1 MMQQE
6 QRHVS
11 AAEQEWLSA
20 LLDGELENSDA
31 ERAARQLVQDT
42 GRMRCWSEYC
52 LIGDALRGEVVTQPG
67 FMQRMHT
74 ALAAEPTV
82 LAPMRKR
89 HTARI
94 TRPLAWTAAAA
105 AVAAVTWTVWTA
117 LPPQSGPI
125 QNVRNNEPVM
135 IQASH
140 VMPYLDAHQD
150 FSQGVVA
157 PPDMA
162 FTRVTLVGTE
172 DGR

>member
-6 QRHVS
+6 QRQVS

-20 LLDGELENSDA
+20 LLDGELEDSDA
-31 ERAARQLVQDT
+31 ERVARQLTRDT
-42 GRMRCWSEYC
+42 AQMRCWSEYC
-52 LIGDALRGEVVTQPG
+52 LIGDALRGQIVTQPG

-82 LAPMRKR
+82 LAPMRRK
-89 HTARI
+89 HEARMM
-94 TRPLAWTAAAA
+94 RPLAWAAAAA
-105 AVAAVTWTVWTA
+105 AVAAVTWTVWTM
-117 LPPQSGPI
+117 LPQQSGPV
-125 QNVRNNEPVM
+125 QMAAKPEAVM

-150 FSQGVVA
+150 FSQGVLA

-172 DGR
+172 DSR

>member
-11 AAEQEWLSA
+11 AVEHEWLSA
-20 LLDGELENSDA
+20 LLDGELKNSDA
-31 ERAARQLVQDT
+31 ERAARQLVEDT
-42 GRMRCWSEYC
+42 GRMRCWAEYC
-52 LIGDALRGEVVTQPG
+52 LIGDALRGEVVVQPG

-82 LAPMRKR
+82 LAPMPRK
-89 HTARI
+89 HARI
-94 TRPLAWTAAAA
+94 TRTLAWTAAAA

-117 LPPQSGPI
+117 LPPQPGAVQMAGKP
-125 QNVRNNEPVM
+125 EAVM

-140 VMPYLDAHQD
+140 LMPYLDAHQD

-172 DGR
+172 ERR

>member
-31 ERAARQLVQDT
+31 ERAARQLVEDA

-67 FMQRMHT
+67 FMQRMHA

-82 LAPMRKR
+82 LAPMRRK
-89 HTARI
+89 HAARI

-117 LPPQSGPI
+117 LPPQTGPV
-125 QNVRNNEPVM
+125 QMAAKPEAVM

-162 FTRVTLVGTE
+162 FTRVTLVGME
-172 DGR
+172 GSR

>member
-20 LLDGELENSDA
+20 LLDGELEDGDA
-31 ERAARQLVQDT
+31 ERAARQLVQDS

-52 LIGDALRGEVVTQPG
+52 LIGDALRGEVVLQPG
-67 FMQRMHT
+67 FMQRMHA

-82 LAPMRKR
+82 LAPMRKK
-89 HTARI
+89 HAARI

-125 QNVRNNEPVM
+125 QHVRNSEPVM
-135 IQASH
+135 LQASQ
-140 VMPYLDAHQD
+140 VMPYVDAHQD
-150 FSQGVVA
+150 FSQAVA
-157 PPDMA
+157 IPPEMA
-162 FTRVTLVGTE
+162 FTRVTLVSTE
-172 DGR
+172 AGR

>member
-1 MMQQE
+1 MKQQE

-20 LLDGELENSDA
+20 LLDGELDDAEA
-31 ERAARQLVQDT
+31 ERAARHLAQDAS
-42 GRMRCWSEYC
+42 RMRCWSEYC
-52 LIGDALRGEVVTQPG
+52 LIGDALRGDVLAQPG
-67 FMQRMHT
+67 FMQRMHA

-82 LAPMRKR
+82 LSPMRKK
-89 HTARI
+89 HAARI
-94 TRPLAWTAAAA
+94 RRPLAWTAAAA
-105 AVAAVTWTVWTA
+105 AVAAVTWALWTA
-117 LPPQSGPI
+117 LPPQTSPV
-125 QNVRNNEPVM
+125 QVAVKPEAVM

-162 FTRVTLVGTE
+162 FTRVTLVGTG
-172 DGR
+172 DGQ